1 MGSTSIY
8 RIVENG
14 RISVEMI
21 EKFYAAHIKNMIDA
35 SAVNVRRQRSHGRAP
50 ERAADAKRSK
60 TARKFGTPKTRH

>member
-1 MGSTSIY
+1 
-8 RIVENG
+8 
-14 RISVEMI
+14 MI

-35 SAVNVRRQRSHGRAP
+35 SAVNVRRQRSDGRAP